1 MIMERNSKIFAVFFF
16 ILIEV
21 MYGFELT
28 FIRIPN
34 GIYTI
39 LLYASVFCF
48 ICAVS
53 MTKWTVSEAMRAIF
67 MLIIALAVYI
77 SSKESLY
84 LLLMFAAIIMHCID
98 YKKALTTIFV
108 MRLIILIIVITLS
121 LFSVIPVNQMIV
133 SKGVSGLATGYGLGY
148 IHPNDL
154 AQAIFIL
161 CIIYLCIRRN
171 KIDIKDKILFFLVTV
186 INYSITKS
194 RTIFIISIFILF
206 MLIINNFNLGNKM
219 LIYSAIPIYIVAV
232 LISLVIPYL
241 YNESTGILR
250 NIAFIANG
258 ILSGRFSNASML
270 FQNFPVTLF
279 GKIVNTDILQSIYG
293 YDVIDNGYVF
303 LLFNYGIIGSLTIL
317 ILYFY
322 VIKKLIKRKEIVYLI
337 MVLAFL
343 LLGTMENVV
352 RSVAVNFTMIFW
364 YEFIRD
370 SKNNIGL

>member
-1 MIMERNSKIFAVFFF
+1 MERNSKIFAVFFF

-133 SKGVSGLATGYGLGY
+133 SKGASGLATGYGLGY
-148 IHPNDL
+148 IHPNNL
-154 AQAIFIL
+154 AQAVFIL
-161 CIIYLCIRRN
+161 CIIYFCIKKK
-171 KIDIKDKILFFLVTV
+171 KINIQNWSIFLIVTL
-186 INYSITKS
+186 INYFVTKS
-194 RTIFIISIFILF
+194 RTIFILSIFVLVE
-206 MLIINNFNLGNKM
+206 LIIQNKKM
-219 LIYSAIPIYIVAV
+219 GQKVLKYGAIPLYIVVV
-232 LISLVIPYL
+232 LISLIIPYL
-241 YNESTGILR
+241 YNEATGFLQR
-250 NIAFIANG
+250 VAFTLNG
-258 ILSGRFSNASML
+258 ILSGRFSDASML
-270 FQNFPVTLF
+270 FQRFPITLF
-279 GKIVNTDILQSIYG
+279 GKIVNTNILQYFYG
-293 YDVIDNGYVF
+293 YNVVDNGYVF
-303 LLFNYGIIGSLTIL
+303 LLFNYGIIGSFIILFMYFYTIKRLIKQKEYIYLIAILSFL
-317 ILYFY
+317 ILG
-322 VIKKLIKRKEIVYLI
+322 
-337 MVLAFL
+337 M
-343 LLGTMENVV
+343 MENAI
-352 RSVAVNFTMIFW
+352 RTVAVNFTMIFW
-364 YEFIRD
+364 YEFVRGHY
-370 SKNNIGL
+370 KNIEPFY